1 LAERWAWGDETVT
14 LDDLH
19 ASAYVADPYAAAA
32 AAFVRGIPPQ
42 SAYTTQ
48 QNPNY
53 GFYNVRGQ
61 FLFGQ
66 TPDISGQYVSPAT
79 LPQYP
84 IEKGGYA
91 SEITRLRGNNTF
103 FNSINAQVRQVNAG
117 IGGIA
122 TPPIRSW
129 TQPVFKSQQDKI
141 RYIQAQYSQPL
152 PGIRPV
158 FTEPVAT
165 LYQPPNP
172 GAGNSGTGS
181 IYTTNSL
188 FPKTAPYY

>member
-1 LAERWAWGDETVT
+1 MTT
-14 LDDLH
+14 YLDLSGNFDN
-19 ASAYVADPYAAAA
+19 YVH
-32 AAFVRGIPPQ
+32 GIPPQ

-79 LPQYP
+79 LPQFP
-84 IEKGGYA
+84 VQKGGYA
-91 SEITRLRGNNTF
+91 SELTRLRGANTL

-117 IGGIA
+117 IGGVA
-122 TPPIRSW
+122 TPPVRSW
-129 TQPVFKSQQDKI
+129 TAPVFKSQQDKI

-152 PGIRPV
+152 PGVRP
-158 FTEPVAT
+158 EKSLPVST
-165 LYQPPNP
+165 IYVPPNP
-172 GAGNSGTGS
+172 GAGNSGTGN

-188 FPKTAPYY
+188 FPNFSVEGY